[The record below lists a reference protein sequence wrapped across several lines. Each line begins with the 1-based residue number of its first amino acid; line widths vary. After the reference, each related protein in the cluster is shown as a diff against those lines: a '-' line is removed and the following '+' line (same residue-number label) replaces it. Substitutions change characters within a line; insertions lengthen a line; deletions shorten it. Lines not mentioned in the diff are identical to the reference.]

1 MPVADLH
8 VHTTNSDGR
17 MELAD
22 VPAAARAA
30 GVGVVAITDHER
42 LHPELDRPTDDL
54 DGVSVI
60 HGVELRVETET
71 GQVDLLGYG
80 VEPTT
85 DFREE
90 LSRLQEDRIGRG
102 RAIIDCVEERLNCDL
117 ALEPAE
123 GIGRPHIARAIAD
136 SDADYDY
143 QSAFAEVIGSDCPCF
158 VARDLSPFERG
169 AALLADS
176 CGLVSLAHP
185 LRYGDPE
192 STLALTESEH
202 VDAVE
207 RHYDYGRP
215 VDSSPV
221 ERAVEQHDLL
231 ETGGSD
237 AHDDTLGR
245 AGLDGDGYRAFRERL
260 SASLAASVGQP

>member
-22 VPAAARAA
+22 VPDAARTAN
-30 GVGVVAITDHER
+30 VDVVAITDHER
-42 LHPELDRPTDDL
+42 LHPGLDTPTDELDEMTA
-54 DGVSVI
+54 I
-60 HGVELRVETET
+60 HGIELRVETES

-80 VEPTT
+80 MEPTPE
-85 DFREE
+85 FREE
-90 LSRLQEDRIGRG
+90 LDRLQQDRIERG
-102 RAIIDCVEERLNCDL
+102 RAIINCVEQRLDCDL

-123 GIGRPHIARAIAD
+123 GIGRPHIARAID
-136 SDADYDY
+136 ESSADYDY
-143 QSAFAEVIGSDCPCF
+143 EGAFAEVIGSDCPCF
-158 VARDLSPFERG
+158 VARNLPAFERG

-176 CGLVSLAHP
+176 CGVVSLAHP

-192 STLALTESEH
+192 AALALTKSEH

-215 VDSSPV
+215 VDTAPV
-221 ERAVEQHDLL
+221 ERAAERNGLL

-245 AGLDGDGYRAFRERL
+245 AGLARDAYRTFRERL
-260 SASLAASVGQP
+260 SASLAKGIRQS